1 MRCFERMCAMV
12 VISHM
17 SVRTAFCTHTHRRT
31 HTCRS
36 FLRICG
42 PCIGWMS
49 VSLVLK
55 DMHLWQHIGPKK
67 VLTSCDRS
75 ISAKLMRPLQFLC
88 SCMKTGF
95 PASRMN
101 PTPFG
106 AGAHCHNIRVP
117 TPGASLWDC
126 LALVFCHP
134 LEQQSVMC
142 WPGTWPTWQK
152 VCDRATTTVVSCCR
166 AIVLCK
172 LAWIYVVAI
181 LLTSPIGKATWKPG
195 SLLTT

>member
-1 MRCFERMCAMV
+1 
-12 VISHM
+12 
-17 SVRTAFCTHTHRRT
+17 
-31 HTCRS
+31 
-36 FLRICG
+36 
-42 PCIGWMS
+42 MS

-55 DMHLWQHIGPKK
+55 DMHLWPHIGPKK

-75 ISAKLMRPLQFLC
+75 ISAKPMRPLQFLC

-101 PTPFG
+101 PTAFG
-106 AGAHCHNIRVP
+106 AGAHCHNITVP
-117 TPGASLWDC
+117 TPGASWWDC
-126 LALVFCHP
+126 LAEGLALVSCHP

-142 WPGTWPTWQK
+142 WRGTWPTWQK
-152 VCDRATTTVVSCCR
+152 VCDRATTTVASSCR
-166 AIVLCK
+166 AIGLCK